1 MNKRI
6 TDMDYINSP
15 VSPILFLVGWVW
27 VLSLVEGL

>member
-6 TDMDYINSP
+6 TDMDYINSL
-15 VSPILFLVGWVW
+15 VSFVLFLVGLVW